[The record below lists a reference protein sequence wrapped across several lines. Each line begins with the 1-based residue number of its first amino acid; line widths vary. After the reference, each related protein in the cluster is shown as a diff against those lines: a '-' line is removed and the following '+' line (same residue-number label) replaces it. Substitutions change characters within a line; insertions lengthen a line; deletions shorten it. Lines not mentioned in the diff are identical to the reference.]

1 MAFSFSP
8 MIAGGSETGHDPFLG
23 KRPLV
28 LGERAKHVEQE
39 LACWRRGVQRLRE
52 RTKGDLALL

>member
-1 MAFSFSP
+1 LDQ
-8 MIAGGSETGHDPFLG
+8 IDGGSETSHDPFLG

-28 LGERAKHVEQE
+28 LGERAKDVEQE

-52 RTKGDLALL
+52 RPKGDLALL